1 MTNIQKRLLCVMK
14 EWDSM
19 RLRNELE
26 MYILSKSDKEL
37 EDLFF
42 DDIATEGTCIG
53 KTYQIKTLFYNNI

>member
-42 DDIATEGTCIG
+42 DDIATEEEHVLG
-53 KTYQIKTLFYNNI
+53 KLIR